1 MKSVFSMV
9 ILGIILLAGACKK
22 DDDNQALIDKE
33 LIEQYLLDNNISAQ
47 EHESGMYYIITTEGF
62 GASPTLNDDVEV
74 SYRGYFLDD
83 TVFDQTA
90 AGQTVEFP
98 LANLIKGWQIGL
110 PLLKEGGRGTFFL
123 PSELGYGD
131 RPPSG
136 FPANAVLIFD
146 IDLVNVN

>member
-9 ILGIILLAGACKK
+9 LLGIILLAGACKK

-33 LIEQYLLDNNISAQ
+33 LIEQYLLDNNIDAQ
-47 EHESGMYYIITTEGF
+47 EHESGMFYVITTEGF

-131 RPPSG
+131 NPPSG
-136 FPANAVLIFD
+136 IPANAVLIFD
-146 IDLVNVN
+146 IDLVDVK

>member
-9 ILGIILLAGACKK
+9 FLGVILLAGACKK
-22 DDDNQALIDKE
+22 DDDNQALIDKG

-47 EHESGMYYIITTEGF
+47 EHESGLFYIITTEGF
-62 GASPTLNDDVEV
+62 GASPILSDSVEV
-74 SYRGYFLDD
+74 SYRGSFLDG

-131 RPPSG
+131 NPRPG
-136 FPANAVLIFD
+136 IPANAVLIFD
-146 IDLVNVN
+146 IDLVDVK

>member
-1 MKSVFSMV
+1 MVF
-9 ILGIILLAGACKK
+9 LGIVLLAGACKK
-22 DDDNQALIDKE
+22 DDDNQAVIDKA
-33 LIEQYLLDNNISAQ
+33 LIEQYLLDNNIDAQ
-47 EHESGMYYIITTEGF
+47 EHESGLYYIITTEGF
-62 GASPTLNDDVEV
+62 GASPTINDDVRV
-74 SYRGYFLDD
+74 SYRGYFLDG

-136 FPANAVLIFD
+136 IPANAVLIFD
-146 IDLVNVN
+146 IDLVDVN